1 MVLGGVT
8 RFGEFSPFW
17 QNYKNWQFLQVLGTV
32 MNLWQF
38 LEGLFSIW
46 KNLEPRYY
54 GNYFKTLGKFILL

>member
-17 QNYKNWQFLQVLGTV
+17 QNYKNWQFLQVLGNF

-46 KNLEPRYY
+46 EKIKLQKSFAELVP
-54 GNYFKTLGKFILL
+54 GIDEKI